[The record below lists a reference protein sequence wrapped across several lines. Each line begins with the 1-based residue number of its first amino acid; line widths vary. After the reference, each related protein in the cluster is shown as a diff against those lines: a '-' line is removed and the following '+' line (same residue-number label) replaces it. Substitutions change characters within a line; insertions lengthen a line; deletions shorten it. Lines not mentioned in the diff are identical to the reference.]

1 MVYSIRGAWRTTM
14 KKLDSKRI
22 WKLVIT
28 TTLFVAGAALALA

>member
-1 MVYSIRGAWRTTM
+1 M

-22 WKLVIT
+22 WKIVIT

>member
-1 MVYSIRGAWRTTM
+1 MFYSFRGEWRAAM

-22 WKLVIT
+22 WKIVLT